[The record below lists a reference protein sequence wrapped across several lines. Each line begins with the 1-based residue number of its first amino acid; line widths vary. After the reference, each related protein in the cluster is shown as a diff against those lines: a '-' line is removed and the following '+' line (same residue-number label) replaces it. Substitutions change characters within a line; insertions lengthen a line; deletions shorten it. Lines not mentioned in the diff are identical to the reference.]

1 LAPGLPFASARSVA
15 ELKQELSASTG
26 SQPGF
31 APRTIP
37 NEARAG
43 IPWGMIIVIGLLLVG
58 LFALFCRR
66 QRAMAY
72 PSPINGPGN
81 WNAQPS
87 YGGQAGPWSAPGGGG
102 MGSGILGGLASGAA
116 MGAGFAA
123 GEAAIDHLFGGER
136 RQPFEGEQLQGG
148 YEPNINQ
155 DMGGDDFGIAD
166 DGSWDDGSSGGADS
180 W

>member
-1 LAPGLPFASARSVA
+1 VA

-37 NEARAG
+37 SETRAG
-43 IPWGMIIVIGLLLVG
+43 VPWGAIIVIGLLLAG
-58 LFALFCRR
+58 LFALLRRR
-66 QRAMAY
+66 QRAMTY
-72 PSPINGPGN
+72 PAPMKGPEN
-81 WNAQPS
+81 WNAQGG
-87 YGGQAGPWSAPGGGG
+87 YAGQAGPWSAPGSGG

-123 GEAAIDHLFGGER
+123 GEAAIDHLFGSEH
-136 RQPFEGEQLQGG
+136 RQPFEGGRPQDG
-148 YEPNINQ
+148 YEPDINQ
-155 DMGGDDFGIAD
+155 DMGGDDFGIAG
-166 DGSWDDGSSGGADS
+166 DGSWDDGTSGGADG